1 MSRPSFRARPIDV
14 NQSLAIIRDKLDDD
28 QAITREVNHAHKNL
42 DKDNEEVRSREARGE
57 ILGEGAAWKRG
68 KKKTRA
74 IKQQT
79 RLGRERQWR
88 TLLINVVFSHFPFF
102 LFFFALQIM

>member
-42 DKDNEEVRSREARGE
+42 DKDNEEVRELDAREGERERG
-57 ILGEGAAWKRG
+57 GKGWKRG
-68 KKKTRA
+68 KKKEGQPSSNRGETKHV
-74 IKQQT
+74 IT
-79 RLGRERQWR
+79 
-88 TLLINVVFSHFPFF
+88 VDF
-102 LFFFALQIM
+102 